1 MNKTAKSK
9 AKATAKKKTAKAP
22 EKATD
27 SAKNTNVAIEAIK
40 KKLVGKN
47 LSYSEIFAIMDEI
60 STKKLSPVLTTYFAA
75 AGFVEGFTDAELYY
89 LTKAM
94 IDTGPRLTFS
104 GVVADK
110 HSTGGV
116 AGTRTTMI
124 LVPIVAA
131 AGLKIPKTSSRA
143 ITSPAGTADTMEVV
157 APVTFNPTQIAH
169 IVNTVGGCIVWGG
182 HVGLAPADDI
192 LIQVERPLGF
202 ESYDKI
208 IVSVMAKKVASGA
221 NHIVIDI
228 PVGPT
233 MKIQHFKDAEI
244 IQRKFQLLAKKFG
257 VKMVFD
263 INETRQNAG
272 RGIGPVLEARD
283 VFQVL
288 EQAPERPLALEA
300 KALRL
305 AGKLITLCYADM
317 PGKKGVNGEE
327 VAREILASGKA
338 LAKMREII
346 KIQGGNP
353 NVVSSKLIPAK
364 EKFELKAPR
373 HGIVSAINN
382 QQISV
387 ICRILGTPTDKRSG
401 MYLNRKLE
409 ETVDKGD
416 ILATIYSSDKW
427 RLAEAAET
435 FKTVPVYTVE

>member
-1 MNKTAKSK
+1 MDKQQL
-9 AKATAKKKTAKAP
+9 
-22 EKATD
+22 
-27 SAKNTNVAIEAIK
+27 AIEAIK
-40 KKLVGKN
+40 KKLVGKH
-47 LSYSEIFAIMDEI
+47 LSYNEILAIMDEI
-60 STKKLSPVLTTYFAA
+60 STEKLSPVLTTYFAA
-75 AGFVEGFTDAELYY
+75 AGFKEGFSDEELYF

-94 IDTGPRLTFS
+94 IATGPRLKFP

-124 LVPIVAA
+124 LVPIIAA
-131 AGLKIPKTSSRA
+131 AGFKIPKTSSRA
-143 ITSPAGTADTMEVV
+143 ITSPSGTADTMEVI
-157 APVTFNPTQIAH
+157 APVTFTTAQITK
-169 IVNTVGGCIVWGG
+169 IVDHVGGCIVWGG

-221 NHIVIDI
+221 NHIIIDI

-244 IQRKFQLLAKKFG
+244 ISKKFQFLAKKFG

-305 AGKLITLCYADM
+305 AGKLLTLCYSDT
-317 PGKKGVNGEE
+317 PENKGVDGEE
-327 VAREILASGKA
+327 IAREILSSGKA
-338 LAKMREII
+338 IKKMREII
-346 KIQGGNP
+346 KAQGGHP
-353 NVVSSKLIPAK
+353 DVISSKLTPGKWKSEIK
-364 EKFELKAPR
+364 SPR
-373 HGIVSAINN
+373 HGIVASINN

-387 ICRILGTPTDKRSG
+387 ICRILGNPMDKKAG

-416 ILATIYSSDKW
+416 ILGTLYSSDVYRVK
-427 RLAEAAET
+427 EAADTLKNMPIFRIE
-435 FKTVPVYTVE
+435 

>member
-1 MNKTAKSK
+1 MDHTKQQQ
-9 AKATAKKKTAKAP
+9 
-22 EKATD
+22 
-27 SAKNTNVAIEAIK
+27 AIDAIK
-40 KKLVGKN
+40 KKLVGKK
-47 LSYSEIFAIMDEI
+47 LSYGEVFSIMDEI
-60 STKKLSPVLTTYFAA
+60 STRNLDPVLTTYFAA
-75 AGFVEGFTDAELYY
+75 AGFKEGFSDTELYY

-94 IDTGPRLTFS
+94 VDTGPKLKFS
-104 GVVADK
+104 GIVADK

-124 LVPIVAA
+124 LVPIIAA
-131 AGLKIPKTSSRA
+131 AGIKIPKTSSRA
-143 ITSPAGTADTMEVV
+143 ITSPAGTADTMEVI
-157 APVTFNPTQIAH
+157 APVTFNTSQIAAM
-169 IVNTVGGCIVWGG
+169 VNKVGGCIVWGG

-221 NHIVIDI
+221 NHIIIDI

-233 MKIQHFKDAEI
+233 MKIQHFKDAEL
-244 IQRKFQLLAKKFG
+244 IQKKFQLLARKFG

-263 INETRQNAG
+263 INDTRQNAG

-305 AGKLITLCYADM
+305 AGRLLTSCYADM
-317 PGKKGVNGEE
+317 PGKKGVVGED
-327 VAREILASGKA
+327 VAREMLVSGKA

-346 KIQGGNP
+346 KIQRGNP
-353 NVVSSKLIPAK
+353 DVISSRLVPAKHKFEIPAARKGRVSRIDNK
-364 EKFELKAPR
+364 E
-373 HGIVSAINN
+373 ITI
-382 QQISV
+382 
-387 ICRILGTPTDKRSG
+387 ICRILGNPTDKKAG

-416 ILATIYSSDKW
+416 ILGTLYSTDPYRVKEAEETIK
-427 RLAEAAET
+427 AIPIFTIE
-435 FKTVPVYTVE
+435 